1 MSITRTQIARQ
12 LLAEGGVSL
21 EDARMMAPPGEFL
34 AYINPK
40 EADMLRS
47 AGGSGIMT
55 AAGIP
60 SFVDFGAGPG
70 SVSES
75 LSEAAGLSG
84 PSSDNGGEDQE
95 YDNAKMMQAMGL
107 TKGPTITTGEDQED
121 DNARMMQA
129 LGIPPGLNYSG
140 GNNIINAFPTRGPS
154 VKNVLTNAALLKLA
168 KTNPTA
174 YAALQIGGVLK
185 GAVDAFGNPFG
196 KEDNLVLG
204 LSRKEEVELGTLQTQ
219 KENEQFLGTLS
230 PEQNQRLEELENKK
244 AEEQQK

>member
-40 EADMLRS
+40 EADMLRN

-75 LSEAAGLSG
+75 LSEASFGPSG
-84 PSSDNGGEDQE
+84 PSPGGGEDQE
-95 YDNAKMMQAMGL
+95 DDNARMMQAMGL
-107 TKGPTITTGEDQED
+107 TRGPTITTGEDQED

-140 GNNIINAFPTRGPS
+140 GNNINTFPTRGPS
-154 VKNVLTNAALLKLA
+154 ARNVLTSAALLKLA
-168 KTNPTA
+168 ERNPTA
-174 YAALQIGGVLK
+174 YAALQIGGALK
-185 GAVDAFGNPFG
+185 GAIDAFGNPFG
-196 KEDNLVLG
+196 KEDDLVLG
-204 LSRKEEVELGTLQTQ
+204 LSRREEVELATLQTG
-219 KENEQFLGTLS
+219 KEGGLNS
-230 PEQNQRLEELENKK
+230 PLQNQRLEELENKK

>member
-1 MSITRTQIARQ
+1 MSITRAQIARQ

-40 EADMLRS
+40 EADMLRN

-55 AAGIP
+55 VAGIP
-60 SFVDFGAGPG
+60 SFTEDEEDTGDVSNPG
-70 SVSES
+70 GSMGGGVGGSND
-75 LSEAAGLSG
+75 G
-84 PSSDNGGEDQE
+84 GGEDQE
-95 YDNAKMMQAMGL
+95 DDNARMMQAMGL
-107 TKGPTITTGEDQED
+107 TRGPTITTGEDQED

-154 VKNVLTNAALLKLA
+154 ARNVLTNAALLKLA

-185 GAVDAFGNPFG
+185 GAINAFGNPFG
-196 KEDNLVLG
+196 KEDNLVLD
-204 LSRKEEVELGTLQTQ
+204 LSPMEERELATLQTG
-219 KENEQFLGTLS
+219 KEVGLNS
-230 PEQNQRLEELENKK
+230 PLQNQRLEELENKK

>member
-40 EADMLRS
+40 EADMLRN

-75 LSEAAGLSG
+75 LSEASFGPSG
-84 PSSDNGGEDQE
+84 PSPGG
-95 YDNAKMMQAMGL
+95 
-107 TKGPTITTGEDQED
+107 GEDQED

-140 GNNIINAFPTRGPS
+140 GNNINSFPTRGPS
-154 VKNVLTNAALLKLA
+154 ARNVLTSAALLKLA
-168 KTNPTA
+168 ERNPTA
-174 YAALQIGGVLK
+174 YAALQIGGALK
-185 GAVDAFGNPFG
+185 GAIDAFGNPFG
-196 KEDNLVLG
+196 KEDELVLG
-204 LSRKEEVELGTLQTQ
+204 LSRREEVELATLQTG
-219 KENEQFLGTLS
+219 KEGGLNS
-230 PEQNQRLEELENKK
+230 PLQNQRLEELENKK